1 MGASFQSSAAIT
13 KTPEERLNGL
23 KVRLAWLREAASEVH
38 DEITEL
44 ERQERSLKAVEDGWI
59 RIEDVQD
66 NLISVPAG
74 WVMDEYEY
82 YYRPPKTDVTVEIQ
96 PLAVEGEVFDTT
108 DIKFLGEEREPEP
121 IGREPT
127 KSEISKLLPDDAE
140 GFYGDDWK
148 S

>member
-82 YYRPPKTDVTVEIQ
+82 YYRPPSKKTDVTVEIQ
-96 PLAVEGEVFDTT
+96 PLTVEGEVQ
-108 DIKFLGEEREPEP
+108 
-121 IGREPT
+121 
-127 KSEISKLLPDDAE
+127 
-140 GFYGDDWK
+140 
-148 S
+148 